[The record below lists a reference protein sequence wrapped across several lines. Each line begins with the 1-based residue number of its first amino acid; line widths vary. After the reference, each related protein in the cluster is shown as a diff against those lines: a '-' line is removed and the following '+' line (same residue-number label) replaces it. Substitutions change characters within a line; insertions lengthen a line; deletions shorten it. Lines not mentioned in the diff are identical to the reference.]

1 MASVRE
7 TWAAMTVGSRLGA
20 IALGV
25 ATVAVVGGLVGGGAV
40 VASGALATPTA
51 SSDTEAELEPTPL
64 PPGSSVSA
72 LPPEPTPNPSASDF
86 PTPTPTPAG
95 ADPLLGTDGRLT
107 VLLLGSDYRPAHPG
121 NRTDAIMVVSVDPA
135 SGKTAAFSV
144 PRDTSGFPLPSG
156 GRFGN
161 KINAL
166 YQYFLSNGRSGGAS
180 MEAAF
185 SKAFGIEIDGY
196 AFIGFSGVKN
206 LVDAVGGVDVVLSKA
221 YYDPYY
227 FVNNHHQGWGL
238 PAGKSHLN
246 GAKALIFA
254 RSRKGDNDFGRA
266 RRQQLLVA
274 AAMAKVRSRG
284 PLILPRLLK
293 IARDTVRTDLPLNRA
308 GDLFEVISR
317 VNLKT
322 ADKVVFGPRK
332 YADGIGGSSSFVL
345 RLADCR
351 AWIEGHF
358 PPKRPFG
365 TWPVETFASPSS
377 SPTAGP
383 TPTPAP

>member
-25 ATVAVVGGLVGGGAV
+25 ATVAVVGGLVGGGAI
-40 VASGALATPTA
+40 ASGAFATPTV
-51 SSDTEAELEPTPL
+51 DPEADVELETPVPPGTSLPPL
-64 PPGSSVSA
+64 PPTPSPDPSA
-72 LPPEPTPNPSASDF
+72 TPSPTPS
-86 PTPTPTPAG
+86 PTPVG

-107 VLLLGSDYRPAHPG
+107 YLLLGSDYRPAHPG

-144 PRDTSGFPLPSG
+144 PRDTSGFPLPGG

-166 YQYFLSNGRSGGAS
+166 YQYFLSGGRGGGSS
-180 MEAAF
+180 MKAAF
-185 SKAFGIEIDGY
+185 AKAFGIEIDGY
-196 AFIGFSGVKN
+196 VFIGFAGVKH
-206 LVDAVGGVDVVLSKA
+206 LVDAVGGVDVVLDHA
-221 YYDPYY
+221 YYDAHYW
-227 FVNNHHQGWGL
+227 VNSHHQGWGL
-238 PAGKSHLN
+238 PKGRSHLN
-246 GAKALIFA
+246 GAQALIFA

-274 AAMAKVRSRG
+274 AAMTKVRARG
-284 PLILPRLLK
+284 PVILPKLLR
-293 IARDTVRTDLPLNRA
+293 IARDTVRTDLPLVQA
-308 GDLFEVISR
+308 AKLFEVVST
-317 VNLKT
+317 VDLKNT
-322 ADKVVFGPRK
+322 DKVVFGPRK
-332 YADGIGGSSSFVL
+332 YADGISGSTAFVL

-351 AWIEGHF
+351 QWIEGHF

-365 TWPVETFASPSS
+365 SWPL
-377 SPTAGP
+377 
-383 TPTPAP
+383 TPTPAPSTIPGPTLTPAP